1 MGSLSMPVSHLIHF
15 VFSHHRKIQWGKT
28 FQEDILIFLYNT
40 LLNYESSLSILTKR
54 KYNFKLKLSLDSVK
68 LNSKEKMVLGFIA
81 LRWEAG
87 RWGIDTSQSSVIN
100 LQFMVVFPGDVPIT
114 GKLLGGCREQPVCF
128 EKCRSIRIQNRA
140 LKKLSFHVSKTAFD
154 LMYKMSRSK
163 GQWNKSQKGEL
174 FQLRS
179 ISIAILENHIKYK
192 LSESICV

>member
-54 KYNFKLKLSLDSVK
+54 KYNFKVKLSLDSVK

-114 GKLLGGCREQPVCF
+114 REASRRLSRAACLLWEVQIYQDPESGS
-128 EKCRSIRIQNRA
+128 EKAVI
-140 LKKLSFHVSKTAFD
+140 
-154 LMYKMSRSK
+154 SR
-163 GQWNKSQKGEL
+163 L
-174 FQLRS
+174 
-179 ISIAILENHIKYK
+179 
-192 LSESICV
+192 